1 MRAPRRM
8 VTEGTIPV
16 TRKDY
21 QPDREGPNA
30 ISLFAGKAGCR
41 TADIVHR
48 VHRWSRLHGYGIRVG
63 FRI

>member
-30 ISLFAGKAGCR
+30 ISLSAGKARCGAGGYR
-41 TADIVHR
+41 VHR
-48 VHRWSRLHGYGIRVG
+48 VHRG
-63 FRI
+63 FRLPA